1 MGIVETFVKLKDV
14 LGMTLIVLAMVTV
27 IVLPVNVF
35 AIKDGKEL
43 VVKQLTVPK
52 IVTVLVVVVQ
62 VPSAALHSP
71 FPPQFSSQ
79 PEHPGN

>member
-1 MGIVETFVKLKDV
+1 MVPVIVDSMGIVETFVKLKDV

-52 IVTVLVVVVQ
+52 IVTVLVVVM
-62 VPSAALHSP
+62 L
-71 FPPQFSSQ
+71 
-79 PEHPGN
+79 

>member
-1 MGIVETFVKLKDV
+1 
-14 LGMTLIVLAMVTV
+14 MTLIVLAMVTV

-52 IVTVLVVVVQ
+52 IVTVLVVVM
-62 VPSAALHSP
+62 L
-71 FPPQFSSQ
+71 
-79 PEHPGN
+79 